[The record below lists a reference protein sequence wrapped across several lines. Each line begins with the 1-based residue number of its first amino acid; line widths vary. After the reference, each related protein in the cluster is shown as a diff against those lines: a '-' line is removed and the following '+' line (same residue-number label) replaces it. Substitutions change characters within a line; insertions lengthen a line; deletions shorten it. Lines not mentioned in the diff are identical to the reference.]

1 MKSLLTKIK
10 EQFVTSTPKIPKNA
24 CYLCKRKA
32 SDLRNYRDESNKKKL
47 KCVIY
52 VLNMLRDELFVNK
65 YCMPSVLIMEGFYH
79 SRRKKCNGKIK
90 VLI

>member
-1 MKSLLTKIK
+1 MHAI
-10 EQFVTSTPKIPKNA
+10 FVNA
-24 CYLCKRKA
+24 KHQIYEIIEMRVI
-32 SDLRNYRDESNKKKL
+32 KKL

-79 SRRKKCNGKIK
+79 SRGKKCNGKIK